1 MIIID
6 NIFNEKPEFTPS
18 DVAFH
23 PLHSVHPNS
32 AICKELLSW
41 ASFYYSLDNCTEY
54 EVWHGSSN
62 TDAAMAE
69 HIDKD
74 EKLYMELD
82 EIAYPICSIAYYLEV
97 EDLIGGELVSP
108 GNWSVVPK
116 TNRMV
121 IFGPGVSHK
130 VEPFTGTRLAV
141 LVNPWARQK

>member
-18 DVAFH
+18 DIAFH
-23 PLHSVHPNS
+23 RLHSVHQNS

-54 EVWHGSSN
+54 ELWYGSSN
-62 TDAAMAE
+62 ADASLIE
-69 HIDKD
+69 HMDKD
-74 EKLYMELD
+74 EKLID
-82 EIAYPICSIAYYLEV
+82 DGEIKFPICSIAYYLEV
-97 EDLIGGELVSP
+97 KDLVGGELVSP

-116 TNRMV
+116 TNRVV

-141 LVNPWARQK
+141 LVNPWAR